1 MKDNFDKSLALVL
14 IHEGGFADHP
24 RDPGGATMKGVTL
37 ATFRR
42 FFGADKTVTD
52 LKNITQAQL
61 ALVYRTG
68 YWDKCSADQL
78 PSGVDYAVFDAAVN
92 SGPVRAARF
101 LQAAV
106 GGTVDGVIGPATLVA
121 VDARNPTATINSL
134 CDQRLAFLRGL
145 STFADFGRGW
155 SRRVSDVRQQALLMA
170 GAAVPP
176 ASPSVD
182 FDIVRLN
189 SQGPWV
195 VKLQQ
200 ALGIT
205 ADGDF
210 GPHTEAALKAFQ
222 QAHGLEADGI
232 AGRQTYRAL
241 GLIE

>member
-1 MKDNFDKSLALVL
+1 
-14 IHEGGFADHP
+14 
-24 RDPGGATMKGVTL
+24 
-37 ATFRR
+37 
-42 FFGADKTVTD
+42 
-52 LKNITQAQL
+52 
-61 ALVYRTG
+61 
-68 YWDKCSADQL
+68 
-78 PSGVDYAVFDAAVN
+78 
-92 SGPVRAARF
+92 
-101 LQAAV
+101 
-106 GGTVDGVIGPATLVA
+106 
-121 VDARNPTATINSL
+121 
-134 CDQRLAFLRGL
+134 
-145 STFADFGRGW
+145 
-155 SRRVSDVRQQALLMA
+155 MA
-170 GAAVPP
+170 GAAAPP

>member
-1 MKDNFDKSLALVL
+1 MKDNFDKALALVL
-14 IHEGGFADHP
+14 IHEGGFANNP

-61 ALVYRTG
+61 AQVYRTG
-68 YWDKCSADQL
+68 YWDKCSGDQL

-92 SGPVRAARF
+92 SGPVRAAKF

-106 GGTVDGVIGPATLVA
+106 GGTVDGVIGPSTLAA
-121 VDARNPTATINSL
+121 VDARNPTATINGL
-134 CDQRLAFLRGL
+134 CDQRLAFLQGL

-170 GAAVPP
+170 GAASPP
-176 ASPSVD
+176 ALPSVD
-182 FDIVRLN
+182 FDIVRLD